1 VLKLVIFDL
10 DGVLV
15 DACEWHRVAL
25 NEALQEICQYEISLE
40 DHYSTF
46 NGIPTKVK
54 LNKLSELGV
63 LSEGQHTAVYECK
76 QAKTI
81 EIINKE
87 APLRQEKIDLLMWL
101 RDAGLPLA
109 CFTNSIRETAMLMLQ
124 KTGIIE
130 YFDYILTNEDVS
142 LAKPH
147 PEGYLHVLEYFNV
160 SPQSTLIVEDSP
172 KGLEA
177 AYASG
182 CKVLKVGNPD
192 DVTVASL
199 KEFIDE
205 NFNTHGG

>member
-1 VLKLVIFDL
+1 MLKLVIFDL

-40 DHYSTF
+40 DHYNTF
-46 NGIPTKVK
+46 NGIPTKIK

-63 LSEGQHTAVYECK
+63 LSEAQHAAVYERK

-81 EIINKE
+81 EIINRE

-101 RDAGLPLA
+101 RDSDIPIA

-160 SPQSTLIVEDSP
+160 SPQSALIVEDSP

-182 CKVLKVGNPD
+182 CRVLKVGNPD
-192 DVTVASL
+192 DVTVANL

>member
-1 VLKLVIFDL
+1 MLKLVIFDL

-40 DHYSTF
+40 DHYNTF

-54 LNKLSELGV
+54 LNTLSELGV
-63 LSEGQHTAVYECK
+63 LSEAQHTAVYECK

-81 EIINKE
+81 EIINRE
-87 APLRQEKIDLLMWL
+87 APLRQEKIDLLIWL
-101 RDAGLPLA
+101 RDAGLPIA

>member
-1 VLKLVIFDL
+1 MLKLVIFDL

-25 NEALQEICQYEISLE
+25 
-40 DHYSTF
+40 
-46 NGIPTKVK
+46 K

-63 LSEGQHTAVYECK
+63 LSEAQHAAVYECK

-101 RDAGLPLA
+101 RDADLPIA
-109 CFTNSIRETAMLMLQ
+109 CFTNSIRETATLMLQ

-160 SPQSTLIVEDSP
+160 SHQNTLIVEDSP

-192 DVTVASL
+192 DVTVANL

-205 NFNTHGG
+205 NFNTHGR